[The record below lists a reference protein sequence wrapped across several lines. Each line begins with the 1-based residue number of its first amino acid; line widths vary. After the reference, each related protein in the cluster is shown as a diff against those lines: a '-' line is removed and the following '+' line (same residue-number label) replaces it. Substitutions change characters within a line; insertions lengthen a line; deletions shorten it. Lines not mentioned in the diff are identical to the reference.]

1 MSNRLFVLAHP
12 DDEMLCLPI
21 LSSSPADPH
30 ENTYLLYLTLGS
42 VLVSRQREMV
52 RAATYLQRVIPNL
65 FVIEVDLKLSDGE
78 AWREVEVSQLAELA
92 SSLKEYR
99 ISKIVTFA
107 YEGGHQDHDLA
118 HVISY
123 YLKSELSADITEF
136 SGYRLGESTISLKVI
151 NPKEGGSRVQFKR
164 SSVLWTFFRLCL
176 IHKSQYKVWL
186 ILGPF
191 ILIRLLFRPYC
202 TSKPTYWNRNRE
214 DALYLYEVRKKAV
227 RLEVE
232 QKFHKLLDEVLE

>member
-1 MSNRLFVLAHP
+1 MSNRLFILAHP

-21 LSSSPADPH
+21 LLSNPADPR
-30 ENTYLLYLTLGS
+30 ENTYLLYLTLNNI
-42 VLVSRQREMV
+42 LVSRQREMM

-78 AWREVEVSQLAELA
+78 AWREVGVSQLADLA
-92 SSLKEYR
+92 SDLRKYR

-118 HVISY
+118 HIISL
-123 YLKSELSADITEF
+123 YLKSELSADMTEF
-136 SGYRLGESTISLKVI
+136 SGYRLGESAICLKVI
-151 NPKEGGSRVQFKR
+151 SPKEGGSRIQFKR
-164 SSVLWTFFRLCL
+164 TSVLWTFFRLCL
-176 IHKSQYKVWL
+176 IHRSQYKVWL

-202 TSKPTYWNRNRE
+202 TSKPSYWDRNRE
-214 DALYLYEVRKKAV
+214 DDFYLYEVRKKAA